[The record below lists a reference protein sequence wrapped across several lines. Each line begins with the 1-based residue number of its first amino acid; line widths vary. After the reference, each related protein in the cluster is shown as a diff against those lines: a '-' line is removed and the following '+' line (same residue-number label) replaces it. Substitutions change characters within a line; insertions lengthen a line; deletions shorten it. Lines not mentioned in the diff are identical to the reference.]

1 MIPFLWRRSQVV
13 LSCIGSIYHANKKN
27 NNFILWEILEYYMI

>member
-13 LSCIGSIYHANKKN
+13 LSGASDRSTTQKKKKTL
-27 NNFILWEILEYYMI
+27 FSEKSWDIIW